1 MRNVAVIIKGKSI
14 AGGGGAERRFARAIN
29 TIWKKNTK
37 DRIYLVCSKNI
48 IQELISSKTLDLDTN
63 NKEYLIEMEK
73 FCVFGII
80 VPSRMLKFLK
90 KYNIKIIHFPLIQ
103 KSLLPLYLT
112 LFFYRNIKVITTIA
126 SYRIAMKLDKSYLT
140 NFVVKLLC
148 VISIKIDSLY
158 NYFTEYYPEYKP
170 KTFITPC
177 SFTDYS
183 HFYPLEK
190 TKTIVFAGRLVDY
203 KQPLLVLDAFSLVY
217 KRLESPLKDSW
228 KLFILGNGPLKP
240 LMKRKIDEYRLNKNV
255 ILTYQPDISNILNKS
270 SIFISIQTHENYPS
284 QSLLESMASE
294 NAIIATDV
302 GNTKKLLDD
311 RCALFIYRNSSK
323 DLAEKLF
330 TLIDDEK
337 LRKKLGEEA
346 RKKVLSEHSMDIFVD
361 YLFKLWG
368 IDLQVSSDRI

>member
-1 MRNVAVIIKGKSI
+1 MSNVAVIINGKSI

-48 IQELISSKTLDLDTN
+48 IQELISSKILDLDRN
-63 NKEYLIEMEK
+63 NKEYLIEIER
-73 FCVFGII
+73 FCLFGI
-80 VPSRMLKFLK
+80 VMPSKILKFLK

-140 NFVVKLLC
+140 NFIVKLLC
-148 VISIKIDSLY
+148 IISIKIDSLY
-158 NYFTEYYPEYKP
+158 SYFIKYYPECKH

-177 SFTDYS
+177 SFTDYA

-190 TKTIVFAGRLVDY
+190 IETIVFAGRLIDY

-217 KRLESPLKDSW
+217 KRLESPLKDRW

-240 LMKRKIDEYRLNKNV
+240 LIKKKIDEYKLNKSV
-255 ILTYQPDISNILNKS
+255 VLSYQSDISSILNKS
-270 SIFISIQTHENYPS
+270 SIFVSVQAHENYPS
-284 QSLLESMASE
+284 QSLLEAMASE

-311 RCALFIYRNSSK
+311 GCALFIYRNSRQE
-323 DLAEKLF
+323 LAEKLF
-330 TLIDDEK
+330 TLINDEM

-346 RKKVLSEHSMDIFVD
+346 RKKILLKHSICIFVD
-361 YLFKLWG
+361 YLFKLWD
-368 IDLQVSSDRI
+368 INI